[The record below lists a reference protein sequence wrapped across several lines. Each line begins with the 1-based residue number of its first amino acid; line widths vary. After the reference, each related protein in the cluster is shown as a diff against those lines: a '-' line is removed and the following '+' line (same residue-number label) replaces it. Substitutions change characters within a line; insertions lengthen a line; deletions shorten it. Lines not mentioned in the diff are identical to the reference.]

1 MKKLYP
7 IITATSLVFIASL
20 AGYHLPATG
29 DRSPVIPVFIPDDT
43 KVSLK
48 NGASLS
54 GRLIKFDSQAKMIAL
69 GRESKTKE
77 VAMKEIEQIE
87 FQGKVIIRESQSLV
101 ISERLSELQLE
112 LEIKDEVARNQQQ
125 NRERYRERWQEPL
138 QNFRI
143 VDVNQ
148 GKAEV
153 TLTSLNPRQIGYII
167 SDVLRN
173 SSYVVEEIKFNP
185 SDKIG
190 IQVNRCVA
198 TYQYGMCY
206 N

>member
-29 DRSPVIPVFIPDDT
+29 DRSPVIPVFMPDDT

-48 NGASLS
+48 NGTSLS
-54 GRLIKFDSQAKMIAL
+54 GRLIKFDSPTKMIAL

-77 VAMKEIEQIE
+77 VAMKEIKQIE
-87 FQGKVIIRESQSLV
+87 FQGKVIIKSGELV
-101 ISERLSELQLE
+101 IRGTEGSS
-112 LEIKDEVARNQQQ
+112 NPNQ
-125 NRERYRERWQEPL
+125 NRQSWTEPL
-138 QNFRI
+138 QNFKI
-143 VDVNQ
+143 IDVNQ

-153 TLTSLNPRQIGYII
+153 TLTSLDPLEIRGIEGVAIK
-167 SDVLRN
+167 

-185 SDKIG
+185 SDKIE
-190 IQVNRCVA
+190 IQVNPH
-198 TYQYGMCY
+198 
-206 N
+206 